1 MKKGK
6 KNFQQKYF
14 FSCTPPHELKIFI
27 SYGGV
32 YEKKNFEKKIF
43 FSDFIPYIKMDKNF
57 YLEYHIKKFQSYL
70 SKSQYWFKIVTL
82 CPQ

>member
-1 MKKGK
+1 M
-6 KNFQQKYF
+6 Y
-14 FSCTPPHELKIFI
+14 PPHKLKIFN
-27 SYGGV
+27 SYGG
-32 YEKKNFEKKIF
+32 YMKKKFLVKIF

-82 CPQ
+82 IEGKVLLFQTIIVTY